1 MIPRIEKQNV
11 IAFILKGGDL
21 VFNLPAETFWLIFP
35 WPFIWLGLGIFMYF
49 RKKRD
54 DKLEEEYDSKTDG
67 KEMK

>member
-1 MIPRIEKQNV
+1 M
-11 IAFILKGGDL
+11 
-21 VFNLPAETFWLIFP
+21 FNLPAETFWLIFP